1 MTVFADRVDA
11 GRQLADR
18 LKEFRGQD
26 VVALGLPRGGVPV
39 ASEVAI
45 ALDAPLDVIVVRKL
59 GLPIQ
64 PEVAMGAIGEGGAK
78 VTHRAFIGEA
88 AVTESALGA
97 VEARERGLLDALV
110 ARLRRGRERIDL
122 AGRIALI
129 VDDGIATGATAE
141 VACAAARE
149 LGARRV
155 IVAVPVAPAERGQS
169 AQGIV
174 GADEV
179 VCVQAPERFQ
189 AVGQFYTDFR
199 QTSDDEVIEL
209 LDRAADRMRERDS

>member
-1 MTVFADRVDA
+1 MTVFANRVEA
-11 GRQLADR
+11 GRQLAVR
-18 LKEFRGQD
+18 LKAFRGQD
-26 VVALGLPRGGVPV
+26 LVVLGLPRGGVPV

-64 PEVAMGAIGEGGAK
+64 PEVAMGAIGEGGGR

-110 ARLRRGRERIDL
+110 AKLRRGRERLDL
-122 AGRIALI
+122 TGRIALI

-149 LGARRV
+149 LGASRV
-155 IVAVPVAPAERGQS
+155 IVAVPVAPAERARS
-169 AQGIV
+169 ARGIV
-174 GADEV
+174 GADDV
-179 VCVQAPERFQ
+179 VCVQAPESFW
-189 AVGQFYTDFR
+189 AVGQYYRDFR
-199 QTSDDEVIEL
+199 QTSDDEVVEL
-209 LDRAADRMRERDS
+209 LDRAADRMRERHS

>member
-1 MTVFADRVDA
+1 MMTVFADRIDA

-26 VVALGLPRGGVPV
+26 VVVLGLPRGGVPV

-78 VTHRAFIGEA
+78 VTNRAFIGEA
-88 AVTESALGA
+88 AVTASALGA

-110 ARLRRGRERIDL
+110 TKLRRGRERIDL
-122 AGRIALI
+122 TGRVVVI

-141 VACAAARE
+141 VACAAARQ
-149 LGARRV
+149 LGAGRV
-155 IVAVPVAPAERGQS
+155 IVAVPVAPAEHGPAGR
-169 AQGIV
+169 GIV
-174 GADEV
+174 GADEI
-179 VCVQAPERFQ
+179 VCVQAPELFQ
-189 AVGQFYTDFR
+189 AVGQYYTDFR
-199 QTSDDEVIEL
+199 QTSDDEVVAL
-209 LDRAADRMRERDS
+209 LDRAADRMA